1 MSTTAVH
8 AHACNMHGHICI
20 AQDACCSVGTPLE
33 NKDIFDWDGFTLN
46 RFDGGRAG
54 GAQADND
61 PATKNKKTQRK
72 GVSHML

>member
-1 MSTTAVH
+1 MSTCMATF
-8 AHACNMHGHICI
+8 CT

-46 RFDGGRAG
+46 RFDEGRAG
-54 GAQADND
+54 GALADND

-72 GVSHML
+72 GVSRTALSRVTFV